1 MIRRILLISVV
12 DPAAGTGGGWTAT
25 RGLIR
30 TLEAALPGV
39 ELECVALPERS
50 SLHRRFRQ
58 ALGIAGSL
66 TGGLPAKV
74 GYATCRKVVRKLRA
88 TSAPDLVVINGSD
101 MFWVLPYL
109 PSGVPVV
116 AVEMNLEYRL
126 VEQQGTGLGWFGVRE
141 MARHREYELAG
152 LSQVRNVVFLSGEEC
167 EEALHA
173 CPELRTLVMP
183 PAFTY
188 QPWERAAS
196 GDGPIRLGLVSNLHW
211 WPNQEGLAWF
221 LREVWPAID
230 ANVELAL
237 YGPGSE
243 SAALGGVRIRGYGIV
258 SDVREAWEGCD
269 IMIAPILRGAGVRIK
284 LAEAIYNGVPVVTTT
299 IGAKGLPSMEGVM
312 VIGTAEEW
320 IAFLNGHQARDWAM
334 NVIPAAVREQYSFES
349 AAKGLR
355 TYLAALGQ

>member
-30 TLEAALPGV
+30 TLVAALPGV
-39 ELECVALPERS
+39 ELKSIALPERS
-50 SLHRRFRQ
+50 ALHRRFRQ
-58 ALGIAGSL
+58 ALAIAGSL

-74 GYATCRKVVRKLRA
+74 GYATCRTVVRKLRD
-88 TSAPDLVVINGSD
+88 TPAPDLVVINGSD

-126 VEQQGTGLGWFGVRE
+126 VGQQGTGLGWFGVRE
-141 MARHREYELAG
+141 MARHRNYELAR

-167 EEALHA
+167 AEALLA

-188 QPWERAAS
+188 QPWKRRVFNS
-196 GDGPIRLGLVSNLHW
+196 GPIRLGLVSNLHW

-221 LREVWPAID
+221 LREVWPSID

-237 YGPGSE
+237 YGPGSQ
-243 SAALGGVRIRGYGIV
+243 SAAQGVARIRGYGIV
-258 SDVREAWEGCD
+258 SDVREAWDGCD

-284 LAEAIYNGVPVVTTT
+284 LAEAIYNGVPVVTTA
-299 IGAKGLPSMEGVM
+299 IGARGLPSMEGVM
-312 VIGTAEEW
+312 VVGTADEW
-320 IAFLNGHQARDWAM
+320 IAFLNSYRVRDWAM
-334 NVIPAAVREQYSFES
+334 KEIPAAVREQYRFES